1 MHATVF
7 SGAILGVEGLTV
19 EVEVDIARGIPS
31 FSIVGLPNTA
41 VRESRERVTA
51 AIKNTGLEFPLQ
63 RITVNLAP
71 ADIKK
76 EGAAFDLAI
85 ATGIVLTAARKK
97 TGGSD
102 WPREWQRAIFL
113 GELTLGGEIRRVR
126 GVLPI
131 LLHAKR
137 EGFARAVIPY
147 DNHAESVHVSGVEV
161 FACRRFRDVLGLVSE
176 NASPRLKKAVRPE
189 TQDRANDDRVAGDT
203 ADGYG
208 TGEDSIGEGAAGRGR
223 VGILRKL
230 SGYVERLA
238 ALEDDDPANR
248 YGDMRDVF
256 GQESVKR
263 ALLVAAAGGHHV
275 LMSGPPGSGKTM
287 LARRFCSILPPLDEQ
302 AALETTMIYSTAG
315 LLDGAGLV
323 TRSPFRAPHHSASD
337 AGLIGGGNIPRPGE
351 VTLAHNGV
359 LFLDE
364 LPEFKRHV
372 LETLREPLEEGRI
385 TISRAKSAVTFPA
398 RFQLIAAMNPCPCGY
413 VGSTER
419 ICRCAPQVVER
430 YLSKISGPLLD
441 RIAIHVFVRP
451 VELSSFASET
461 ARETSAEM
469 RALVAEARERQRYR
483 ASKERVDR
491 PTVRGRGQAHGIHSR
506 SGRWTGGRRGGGACL
521 FLNARLPEG
530 LVKQFCRLDDPG
542 SDLLVRAQKRLRVSA
557 RGRGHLLR
565 VARTIADLE
574 ESDPIRAAHVAEAV
588 QYGMREVA
596 R

>member
-1 MHATVF
+1 MHTTVF
-7 SGAILGVEGLTV
+7 SGAILGVDGLTV
-19 EVEVDIARGIPS
+19 EVEVDIARGIPT

-85 ATGIVLTAARKK
+85 AMGIVLAAALKK
-97 TGGSD
+97 TAED
-102 WPREWQRAIFL
+102 TLPPEWQRAIFL
-113 GELTLGGEIRRVR
+113 GELTLGGEVRKVR

-131 LLHAKR
+131 LIHAKR
-137 EGFARAVIPY
+137 SGFTRAVIPHGNY
-147 DNHAESVHVSGVEV
+147 AESVYVAGVEV
-161 FACRRFRDVLGLVSE
+161 FACKTLADVLSLVLE
-176 NASPRLKKAVRPE
+176 GASRRLQRAVASRSC
-189 TQDRANDDRVAGDT
+189 TRGSAAT
-203 ADGYG
+203 ADG
-208 TGEDSIGEGAAGRGR
+208 AAEPVVTVADPGDFLHKPIDR
-223 VGILRKL
+223 
-230 SGYVERLA
+230 VERPVA
-238 ALEDDDPANR
+238 AEDDDPANQF
-248 YGDMRDVF
+248 GDMKDVV

-275 LMSGPPGSGKTM
+275 LLSGPPGAGKTM
-287 LARRFCSILPPLDEQ
+287 LARRFCSILPPLDEH

-323 TRSPFRAPHHSASD
+323 TRSPFRAPHHTASD

-359 LFLDE
+359 LFMDE

-398 RFQLIAAMNPCPCGY
+398 RFQLIAAMNPCPCGQT
-413 VGSTER
+413 GSR
-419 ICRCAPQVVER
+419 DQICRCGPQVIER

-451 VELSSFASET
+451 VELSAFASE
-461 ARETSAEM
+461 APRETSAEM
-469 RALVAEARERQRYR
+469 RSLVAESRERQRQR
-483 ASKERVDR
+483 VLKEK
-491 PTVRGRGQAHGIHSR
+491 T
-506 SGRWTGGRRGGGACL
+506 SGALFHAADGSSETHAGSGEKAFV
-521 FLNARLPEG
+521 FLNARLPER
-530 LVKQFCRLDDPG
+530 LVKKYCRLDDAG
-542 SDLLVRAQKRLRVSA
+542 NDILLRAQKQLRVSA

-574 ESDPIRAAHVAEAV
+574 RSDDIRAAHVAEAV
-588 QYGMREVA
+588 QYRIREMAV
-596 R
+596 

>member
-1 MHATVF
+1 VHTTVF
-7 SGAILGVEGLTV
+7 SGAILGVDGLTV
-19 EVEVDIARGIPS
+19 EVEVDIARGIPT

-51 AIKNTGLEFPLQ
+51 AIKNTGLEFPLE

-85 ATGIVLTAARKK
+85 AMGIVLAAALKR
-97 TGGSD
+97 TDGDGL
-102 WPREWQRAIFL
+102 PPEWQRVIFL
-113 GELTLGGEIRRVR
+113 GELTLGGEVRKVR

-137 EGFARAVIPY
+137 SGFTRAVIPHGNY
-147 DNHAESVHVSGVEV
+147 PESVYVAGVEV
-161 FACRRFRDVLGLVSE
+161 FACKTLSDVLALVLE
-176 NASPRLKKAVRPE
+176 GAPRRLKSA
-189 TQDRANDDRVAGDT
+189 VAGRST
-203 ADGYG
+203 AHG
-208 TGEDSIGEGAAGRGR
+208 GAAGADAPVVVAADPRDYLHKSADR
-223 VGILRKL
+223 
-230 SGYVERLA
+230 VERPVA
-238 ALEDDDPANR
+238 HEDDDPANR
-248 YGDMRDVF
+248 FGDMRDVV
-256 GQESVKR
+256 GQETVKR

-275 LMSGPPGSGKTM
+275 LLSGPPGAGKTM
-287 LARRFCSILPPLDEQ
+287 LARRFCSILPPLDEP

-359 LFLDE
+359 LFMDE

-398 RFQLIAAMNPCPCGY
+398 RFQLIAAMNPCPCGQT
-413 VGSTER
+413 GSREQL
-419 ICRCAPQVVER
+419 CRCGPQVIER
-430 YLSKISGPLLD
+430 YLGKISGPLLD

-451 VELSSFASET
+451 VELSAFASEG

-469 RALVAEARERQRYR
+469 RSLVAESRERQRQR
-483 ASKERVDR
+483 VLKEK
-491 PTVRGRGQAHGIHSR
+491 T
-506 SGRWTGGRRGGGACL
+506 SGAL
-521 FLNARLPEG
+521 FHAADGSSETHVGSGEEAFVILNARLPER
-530 LVKQFCRLDDPG
+530 LVKKYCRLDEAG
-542 SDLLVRAQKRLRVSA
+542 SDLLVRAQKQLRVSA

-565 VARTIADLE
+565 VARTIADVE
-574 ESDPIRAAHVAEAV
+574 GSDAIRAAHVAEAV
-588 QYGMREVA
+588 QYGA
-596 R
+596 RGVRD